1 MKRIF
6 LKSLALVMM
15 LCASLSAGAVDWA
28 PIAWVGDGAQGGALN
43 NTYKI
48 SLPEGVNVVNIQ
60 RSNFAAEDGFYI
72 TFPDAALGEV
82 RIDNKTA
89 KYARDGASISLY
101 ISNFTAEE
109 TEVQVMNADNS
120 AARYTIY
127 VYYKHSTA
135 SAAGPT
141 VAPADPTYDASQ
153 VKAVYSSHYGAD
165 CDFGEWESGTT
176 YAQDTYGKKYT
187 VGNGYFGITFEGT
200 KALDCTTMEKL
211 HLDVW
216 TEESTTI
223 RIVPIH
229 NGCNG
234 QTGKTVNLA
243 GGQWN
248 SFDIAL
254 NEFANGDDWSNVYQ
268 IKIDQ
273 VKAQTILWVNNIYFY
288 VSASTTKTLVATVS
302 PAGAGV
308 ASIKQDGKEVT
319 EAEKGTEV
327 VFSATENDGY
337 AFSGWYNG
345 ATLVSTDK
353 DYTLVVEKST
363 TLEARFR
370 QLGNIYCH
378 TPLTSGDNTIY
389 LTMKQEGDNYKVV
402 IDCEKEMAGF
412 SNAYIGG
419 INGNEQIKLNDA
431 DIIEKYVTLSADKHR
446 LTVQVASTTPIKWN
460 SPIYI
465 NMPTEVTF
473 AQPQDQNIE
482 YSMPCADVEVESVS
496 MPKTAEL
503 IKGRTITLV
512 PTVEPLFATDKALIW
527 ESDDEGVAT
536 VADGI
541 VTGVAEGEAVITATS
556 KADPTK
562 YAICTITVTP
572 TILPDWVE
580 LTHDD
585 HIIQYLAIHYTGT
598 ETYVLTIKGISSNV
612 TGMGGAFWYVNGAG
626 KRIDDGK
633 EQVDAASIRMQVESN
648 PAPQMYTPFYVMMPG
663 EINFGQ
669 FTINWIE
676 KAAPETPAT
685 GVTLSE
691 STYEMSVNETHQLT
705 AKVLPAIAT
714 NKAVGWS
721 SDNETVA
728 GVDENGLV
736 TAKAAGV
743 AHITATTADGGFTAS
758 CTITVVAAIE
768 PMTFYG
774 RGSHSGVDIIYS
786 ITRNTERHLVYTI
799 HVKTEKEVSVQVND
813 DDYRTATK
821 ENENYIYTSEAAY
834 SDGETVKGFF
844 YMVFAGGAAR
854 VDFTYTVGAENA
866 PIIYTA
872 TDASTLKEHT
882 GVVLAE
888 GAILTISADK
898 ALGDIYVENGA
909 VLNAEATLTAD
920 NLYLSSQMGGGKSGQ
935 VRGAEKVTVKGDV
948 YFDITFGDNA
958 NPEKWHAFTVPFQV
972 DALSGIYDTDN
983 SKLTN
988 EVNYAIMD
996 YHGDV
1001 RATGKYGWKK
1011 YRGMLQPGTF
1021 YIMTVD
1027 GNRKTFRLKKAAG
1040 AALNNTSGMA
1050 VHQYAASGEGENGKD
1065 NGWNGIG
1072 NPSLV
1077 YGTIGVDVQVLNPAT
1092 YTYELKEANTTNFT
1106 VGTPFF
1112 YQAAADGTE
1121 TLLATDAGKP
1131 NYAPARESLSDKIYV
1146 GLSDGGYEDRVVL
1159 SASEDATTG
1168 YETGRDLVKLT
1179 MTDRPAVPQIFA
1191 QGYGLN
1197 LCKMDAPLANN
1208 TATYPVMLYAPEAG
1222 EYTLS
1227 ARSGAEATVYLTK
1240 EGAVIWNLSATDYIV
1255 ELDKGNNEGYG
1266 ILLKANAPQTPT
1278 DIDNIYGGVE
1288 TEKVLFEGNL
1298 YILHG
1303 GHTYDATGKMIQ

>member
-15 LCASLSAGAVDWA
+15 LGASLTVGAVDWESV
-28 PIAWVGDGAQGGALN
+28 AWVGDGAKGGALN

-60 RSNFAAEDGFYI
+60 KSNFAAEDGFYI

-82 RIDNKTA
+82 RINSEKA
-89 KYARDGASISLY
+89 KYAVEGAGISLY

-120 AARYTIY
+120 TVRYTLY
-127 VYYKHSTA
+127 VYYNHSK
-135 SAAGPT
+135 SPAAGPT
-141 VAPADPTYDASQ
+141 NAPAAPTYDASN
-153 VKAVYSSHYGAD
+153 VKAVYSGHYGAD
-165 CDFGEWESGTT
+165 CDFGEWGSGTAYT
-176 YAQDTYGKKYT
+176 QDTYGKKYT
-187 VGNGYFGITFEGT
+187 VGNGYFGITFEGD
-200 KALDCTTMEKL
+200 KALNCATMEKL

-216 TEESTTI
+216 TKESTTI

-229 NGCNG
+229 NGCND
-234 QTGKTVNLA
+234 QTGKTVELT

-248 SFDIAL
+248 GFDIAL
-254 NEFANGDDWSNVYQ
+254 SEFANGDDWSNVYQ

-273 VKAQTILWVNNIYFY
+273 VKAQTVLWINNVYFY
-288 VSASTTKTLVATVS
+288 ASASTVKTLAANVS
-302 PAGAGV
+302 PAGAGIV
-308 ASIKQDGKEVT
+308 SIKQDGQEVT

-337 AFSGWYNG
+337 VFTGWYNG
-345 ATLVSTDK
+345 ATLVSTEK
-353 DYTLVVEKST
+353 DYTLVVDKST

-370 QLGNIYCH
+370 KLGNIYCH

-402 IDCEKEMAGF
+402 IDCEKEMEGF

-419 INGNEQIKLNDA
+419 INGGSQIKLNDA
-431 DIIEKYVTLSADKHR
+431 DIMEEYVTLSADKHR
-446 LTVQVASTTPIKWN
+446 LTVEVTSTTPIKWN
-460 SPIYI
+460 TPIYI
-465 NMPTEVTF
+465 NMPGEVNF
-473 AQPQDQNIE
+473 AQPQDLE
-482 YSMPCADVEVESVS
+482 YAGSCADVDVESVS
-496 MPKTAEL
+496 MPKTAEV

-527 ESDDEGVAT
+527 TSDHEEVAT
-536 VADGI
+536 VTNGI
-541 VTGVAEGEAVITATS
+541 VTGITEGTAVITATS
-556 KADPTK
+556 KAVPTK
-562 YAICTITVTP
+562 YATCTITVTP
-572 TILPDWVE
+572 AIAPDWVE
-580 LTHDD
+580 LTQSD

-612 TGMGGAFWYVNGAG
+612 TGMGGSFWTINGAG
-626 KRIDDGK
+626 QRIDAGK
-633 EQVDAASIRMQVESN
+633 EQVDAATIRMQVESN
-648 PAPQMYTPFYVMMPG
+648 KAPQMYTPFFVMMPG
-663 EINFGQ
+663 EVNFGQ

-676 KAAPETPAT
+676 KAAPETPVT
-685 GVTLSE
+685 GVTLNE
-691 STYEMSVNETHQLT
+691 STYKMAINENHQLT

-721 SDNETVA
+721 SDNEAVA
-728 GVDENGLV
+728 TVDENGLV
-736 TAKAAGV
+736 TAKAAGT
-743 AHITATTADGGFTAS
+743 ANITATTADGGFTAT
-758 CTITVVAAIE
+758 CTITVAAAIE

-774 RGSHSGVDIIYS
+774 RGSNSGVDIVYS
-786 ITRNTERHLVYTI
+786 ITRTTDRHLVYMV
-799 HVKTEKEVSVQVND
+799 HVTAEKDVSVQVND
-813 DDYRTATK
+813 GNWHSATK
-821 ENENYIYTSEAAY
+821 ENENYTYISETAHA
-834 SDGETVKGFF
+834 DGETVKGFF
-844 YMVFAGGAAR
+844 YMPFAGGAAR
-854 VDFTYTVGAENA
+854 VDFTYMVGAENA

-882 GVVLAE
+882 GVILAE
-888 GAILTISADK
+888 GAILTISTDK
-898 ALGDIYVENGA
+898 ALGDVRVENGA
-909 VLNAEATLTAD
+909 ILNAEATLTAD
-920 NLYLSSQMGGGKSGQ
+920 NLYLSSLMAGGKSSQ
-935 VRGAEKVTVKGDV
+935 VRGAEKVSVKGDV

-958 NPEKWHAFTVPFQV
+958 NPEKWHAFTVPFPI
-972 DALSGIYDTDN
+972 DALNGIYGEDN
-983 SKLTN
+983 GKLTN

-1011 YRGMLQPGTF
+1011 YRGILQPGTF

-1027 GNRKTFRLKKAAG
+1027 GNRKTFRFKKAAG
-1040 AALNNTSGMA
+1040 ANLNNAGGMA
-1050 VHQYAASGEGENGKD
+1050 VYEYAISSEGEYGKD

-1077 YGTIGVDVQVLNPAT
+1077 YGTMGIDVQVLNPAT

-1112 YQAAADGTE
+1112 YQAAVDGTE
-1121 TLLATDAGKP
+1121 TLAAADADKP
-1131 NYAPARESLSDKIYV
+1131 HYAPVRESLSDKVYV
-1146 GLSDGGYEDRVVL
+1146 GLSDKGYEDMVVL

-1168 YETGRDLVKLT
+1168 YETGKDIVKLT

-1208 TATYPVMLYAPEAG
+1208 TAVYPVVLYAPAAG

-1227 ARSGAEATVYLTK
+1227 AHSSAEATAYLTK
-1240 EGAVIWNLSATDYIV
+1240 DDMVIWNLSATDYIV
-1255 ELDKGNNEGYG
+1255 ELGKGNNEGYG
-1266 ILLKANAPQTPT
+1266 ILLKANAPLTPT
-1278 DIDNIYGGVE
+1278 DIDNNYDGAKA
-1288 TEKVLFEGNL
+1288 EKVLFESNL
-1298 YILHG
+1298 YILRG